1 MLCSAVIGERAVT
14 RRLLFL
20 ALLAGAMTLG
30 SHATPVA
37 DGSEPATGMFSPY
50 AVLDPSQV
58 DVLPAVPGSWIEL
71 ICADA
76 TGTQCHNEYH
86 ES

>member
-1 MLCSAVIGERAVT
+1 VLSPTGTGERTVI
-14 RRLLFL
+14 RRLLLL

-37 DGSEPATGMFSPY
+37 DGSEPATGLFDPY
-50 AVLDPSQV
+50 AELDTSQAIIV
-58 DVLPAVPGSWIEL
+58 PHTPGSWIEL

-76 TGTQCHNEYH
+76 AGTDCHNEYH